1 MFVKGCTVIS
11 CGTCLNGL
19 QCSSSGQCQQPIISS
34 VVQTQASN
42 RSIIY
47 GAVAAGAFF
56 FIFLLVAIIVGIL
69 YVRKRRENTMYSLLE
84 LDPVDSSP
92 NFSSPNPVISGPSIS
107 SPATSNVRQPPPPP
121 PSSSNPRTLRKPP
134 PPPAKKLPPPTR
146 PLPEPLRNQDVQ
158 LPPAPSNVPVPPP
171 VYQSHNDPRSRRTTV
186 RIPRSVVIPPP
197 RARKNKKSCVNSNY
211 QLFFFFQKS
220 IAAQRSLSPS
230 RVNPSQ
236 NAPPQ
241 TTRNSV
247 KRAFPKIGG
256 RKMGDTVQAKYSLDG
271 KFYPAVIDDI
281 QHGYYL
287 VYYPSFQSYQEWVP
301 LADVK

>member
-1 MFVKGCTVIS
+1 VEGCTPTTTCLTANQECGTLNNGCTVIS

-19 QCSSSGQCQQPIISS
+19 QCSSSGQCQPPIISS

-84 LDPVDSSP
+84 LDPVQDSSP

-107 SPATSNVRQPPPPP
+107 SPATSNVPQPPPPP
-121 PSSSNPRTLRKPP
+121 PTSSNPRTLRKP

-171 VYQSHNDPRSRRTTV
+171 VNHNDPRSRRTTV

-197 RARKNKKSCVNSNY
+197 RAP
-211 QLFFFFQKS
+211 
-220 IAAQRSLSPS
+220 AQRSLSPS

-287 VYYPSFQSYQEWVP
+287 VHYPSFPSYQEWVP